1 MQEAG
6 AREAEDFT
14 ARDAG
19 NSFTGTSLGL
29 KNLAEHQGSFKGTAK
44 LRGPLRG
51 CHGQGAWTDSAF

>member
-1 MQEAG
+1 MRG
-6 AREAEDFT
+6 AEDFT